1 MRQFSYPNSQFTNIL
16 GGASIGWK
24 LNVYDT
30 GTTDYASIYSNLAQT
45 TPTAN
50 PVIADAD
57 GFLASFYWT
66 GTVDV
71 VLTDEND
78 NLIDSAAGIQDLVST
93 INAAVVAGN
102 ITLPFGDASGS
113 GDTITAT
120 LPITA
125 DFSDG
130 GVFIVR
136 ANAANTGASNTPN
149 LQINSYASRR
159 IKKIGGV
166 ALIASDIVSG
176 MNMILVYH
184 EAQDCYYLI
193 NHEST
198 FLKRDGTAAML
209 GALNM
214 GTQKINGLVAGNA
227 RTDALNVAQ
236 AQDNSTQY
244 AEAGGSPN
252 ALTLTL
258 SPALTAYV
266 NGQRI
271 NFNAL
276 STNTGAATIAV
287 NGLSALTM
295 TRVDGS
301 PIQAGDIQAS
311 TIYEIIV
318 SGSNAVL
325 QGVGEFVVG
334 QCQLTMGGGDLILS
348 RFNGYKLFINNALR
362 IIPAVS
368 PTINT
373 TSLSANTTYY
383 IYAYMSGSTMTL
395 EASATAPTEYS
406 INGVM
411 VKTGDSSRTL
421 VGMGRTNASPA
432 WSICR
437 SWFNDIDNTASSY
450 FTTDRSTNNTAS
462 FTEINSEIR
471 AEFLVWDGQA
481 ANISV
486 NGGTLLNMG
495 AGDGGYA
502 YYGIAIDGA
511 SPQDNGCGI
520 VGVAVADNYASQ
532 DWLPLSINTAIS
544 GLSEGY
550 HYATVSGLVVH
561 TSGSGGLLYFNG
573 SATSGRRTSLTVKT

>member
-1 MRQFSYPNSQFTNIL
+1 
-16 GGASIGWK
+16 
-24 LNVYDT
+24 
-30 GTTDYASIYSNLAQT
+30 
-45 TPTAN
+45 
-50 PVIADAD
+50 
-57 GFLASFYWT
+57 
-66 GTVDV
+66 
-71 VLTDEND
+71 
-78 NLIDSAAGIQDLVST
+78 
-93 INAAVVAGN
+93 
-102 ITLPFGDASGS
+102 
-113 GDTITAT
+113 
-120 LPITA
+120 
-125 DFSDG
+125 
-130 GVFIVR
+130 
-136 ANAANTGASNTPN
+136 
-149 LQINSYASRR
+149 
-159 IKKIGGV
+159 
-166 ALIASDIVSG
+166 
-176 MNMILVYH
+176 
-184 EAQDCYYLI
+184 
-193 NHEST
+193 
-198 FLKRDGTAAML
+198 
-209 GALNM
+209 
-214 GTQKINGLVAGNA
+214 
-227 RTDALNVAQ
+227 
-236 AQDNSTQY
+236 
-244 AEAGGSPN
+244 
-252 ALTLTL
+252 
-258 SPALTAYV
+258 
-266 NGQRI
+266 
-271 NFNAL
+271 
-276 STNTGAATIAV
+276 
-287 NGLSALTM
+287 M

-301 PIQAGDIQAS
+301 PMQAGDIQAS

-362 IIPAVS
+362 IIPYMP

-383 IYAYMSGSTMTL
+383 IYAYMSGATMTL
-395 EASATAPTEYS
+395 DASATVPYEYS
-406 INGVM
+406 INGLM

-421 VGMGRTNASPA
+421 VGMGRTNASPS
-432 WSICR
+432 WFICR
-437 SWFNDIDNTASSY
+437 SWFNDIDNTATSY

-471 AEFLVWDGQA
+471 TEFLVWDGQA

-502 YYGIAIDGA
+502 YYGTAIDGA

-520 VGVAVADNYASQ
+520 VGVVVPDNYSSS

>member
-30 GTTDYASIYSNLAQT
+30 GTTNKASIYSNLAQT

-93 INAAVVAGN
+93 INAVVVAGN
-102 ITLPFGDASGS
+102 ISLPYGAASGS
-113 GDTITAT
+113 GDTIIAT

-136 ANAANTGASNTPN
+136 ANAANTGAANTPN
-149 LQINSYASRR
+149 LQVNSYASRR

-166 ALIASDIVSG
+166 ALIANDIVSG
-176 MNMILVYH
+176 MNMILVYDL
-184 EAQDCYYLI
+184 AQDCYYLI
-193 NHEST
+193 NHEAT
-198 FLKRDGTAAML
+198 FLKRDGTAAMT

-214 GTQKINGLVAGNA
+214 GTQKINGLVAGAA

-244 AEAGGSPN
+244 AVAGGSPN

-266 NGQRI
+266 DGQCI
-271 NFNAL
+271 NFKAL
-276 STNTGAATIAV
+276 STNTGAATITV

-301 PIQAGDIQAS
+301 PMQAGDIQAS

-334 QCQLTMGGGDLILS
+334 QCQLTMGGGYLILS

-362 IIPAVS
+362 IIPATPPS
-368 PTINT
+368 IN
-373 TSLSANTTYY
+373 SAALSINTTYY

-395 EASATAPTEYS
+395 EASATVPAEYS
-406 INGVM
+406 VNGV
-411 VKTGDSSRTL
+411 KIKNGDSSRTL
-421 VGMGRTNASPA
+421 VGMGRTDGAA
-432 WSICR
+432 WAICR
-437 SWFNDIDNTASSY
+437 SWFNDTDNTSSGY

-520 VGVAVADNYASQ
+520 VGVIVPDNYSSS